1 MQRIIIFVVETR
13 DGLQIDGV
21 WSVFLC
27 AIPSW
32 NKRCLLFLIRKILKY
47 YLWVGFLIPESLQSA
62 MERCAM
68 YVYGSNLSKDNST
81 I

>member
-1 MQRIIIFVVETR
+1 MQRMIVFVVETR
-13 DGLQIDGV
+13 GGLQVDGF
-21 WSVFLC
+21 WSMLLC

-32 NKRCLLFLIRKILKY
+32 NKRCPCFLLRKTLKY

-68 YVYGSNLSKDNST
+68 YGCNLTKDNSS
-81 I
+81 IGC